1 MTNLNRLKT
10 ELSNKAYF
18 DDATYTAYLGENNL
32 VATGEYAKAT
42 MQRDLLQT
50 VYDILSSLANNIDLF
65 RSVETEF
72 TTTGEAY
79 KYLQSRLQDIEKRI
93 LSIGDNATK
102 RSAFSFLFMD

>member
-1 MTNLNRLKT
+1 MTNLTRLKT
-10 ELSNKAYF
+10 ELSNKTYF
-18 DDATYTAYLGENNL
+18 DDSTYHDYLEENNL
-32 VATGEYAKAT
+32 VPTAEYVKAT

-50 VYDILSSLANNIDLF
+50 VYDILSSLANNIDLY

-79 KYLQSRLQDIEKRI
+79 KYLQLRLQDIEKRI

-102 RSAFSFLFMD
+102 RSAFSFMFMD